1 MKDHGLSRAR
11 LGRLTLAAVI
21 GGGSVALFGGT
32 PGGLS
37 VRPAAAA
44 VIPVLYTASA
54 HAPVMQIT
62 EDEPTANFH
71 PEGEGDYGYT
81 IVTGNGNFE
90 TAMAANVWP
99 GSAAGNAGTLA
110 EVLGAPSSAGALND
124 PAQASAASGSKSSQ
138 TVSAPSGTTMSAS
151 VQPSPPYDQHTT
163 ATSSSAGGG
172 LGKEGTVGDTSSTST
187 IGFRSDTG
195 LLSVQAESS
204 ASHIDIAGVVRIGSV
219 TSSASAV
226 APDGATPTLTGKTDF
241 HDMTI
246 AGEPAYVDGSGVHM
260 GTPGKPAGPAE
271 MEAVDAALASS
282 GMKIYSSSP
291 QTINVGGVYY
301 YTSASILFY
310 WLPPGSHN
318 TFTMS
323 LGGSGVAVSDGL
335 NPAFVGNP
343 PATTPFTPPTGPAA
357 PLSTPVPAVSGPA
370 PVVSSPVTPSQPP
383 AVATTPGGTSGMKL
397 DLPAAPG
404 SGIVPA
410 GARLPGGIGLGW
422 FVLAALLGLA
432 AAALTTRVPA
442 LLSRQAGASCPRAT
456 SPRRSFGR

>member
-1 MKDHGLSRAR
+1 MKDHVPSRTRLRRLS
-11 LGRLTLAAVI
+11 LAAAM
-21 GGGSVALFGGT
+21 GGGSVLLFSAV

-37 VRPAAAA
+37 AGPAAAA

-81 IVTGNGNFE
+81 LVTGNGNFE
-90 TAMAANVWP
+90 TAMAANIWP

-124 PAQASAASGSKSSQ
+124 PVQASAASGSNASK
-138 TVSAPSGTTMSAS
+138 TISAPSGTTMSAS

-172 LGKEGTVGDTSSTST
+172 LGKEGTVGDTNSTST

-195 LLSVQAESS
+195 LLNVQAESS
-204 ASHIDIAGVVRIGSV
+204 ASHVDIAGVVRIGSV

-226 APDGATPTLTGKTDF
+226 AADGAAPTLTGKTDI

-260 GTPGKPAGPAE
+260 GTPGQPAGPAE
-271 MEAVDAALASS
+271 MEAVDAALAAS

-301 YTSASILFY
+301 FTSASILFY

-335 NPAFVGNP
+335 NPAFVANP
-343 PATTPFTPPTGPAA
+343 PATTPFTTPTVTAA
-357 PLSTPVPAVSGPA
+357 PVSTPVPAVSGPA
-370 PVVSSPVTPSQPP
+370 PVSSAGSSPQPP
-383 AVATTPGGTSGMKL
+383 AVGTTPGGTSGMKL

-404 SGIVPA
+404 AGIVPA

-422 FVLAALLGLA
+422 FVLAALVGLA
-432 AAALTTRVPA
+432 AAALTPRVPA
-442 LLSRQAGASCPRAT
+442 LLTRQAGASCPRAT
-456 SPRRSFGR
+456 SPRSSFGK

>member
-1 MKDHGLSRAR
+1 MKDLRPSRTRLRRLS
-11 LGRLTLAAVI
+11 LAVVI
-21 GGGSVALFGGT
+21 GGASVVLFGAA
-32 PGGLS
+32 PGRLS
-37 VRPAAAA
+37 AGPAAAA
-44 VIPVLYTASA
+44 VVPVLYTASA

-62 EDEPTANFH
+62 EDEPTATFH

-90 TAMAANVWP
+90 SAMAANIWP
-99 GSAAGNAGTLA
+99 GSAVGNAGTLA
-110 EVLGAPSSAGALND
+110 EVLGAPSSVGVLND
-124 PAQASAASGSKSSQ
+124 PAQASATSGSTTSK
-138 TVSAPSGTTMSAS
+138 TITAPSGTTMSAS

-163 ATSSSAGGG
+163 ASSSSAGGS
-172 LGKEGTVGDTSSTST
+172 LGKEGTVGDTISTST

-195 LLSVQAESS
+195 LLNVQAESA
-204 ASHIDIAGVVRIGSV
+204 ASHVDIAGVVRIGSV
-219 TSSASAV
+219 TSSATAV
-226 APDGATPTLTGKTDF
+226 AADGAPPTLTGMTDF

-271 MEAVDAALASS
+271 MEAVDAALAGS

-301 YTSASILFY
+301 YTSASVLFY

-323 LGGSGVAVSDGL
+323 LGGSGVAVSDGP
-335 NPAFVGNP
+335 NPAFVGTP
-343 PATTPFTPPTGPAA
+343 PATTPFPTPTGSAA
-357 PLSTPVPAVSGPA
+357 PVSNPVPAVSGPA
-370 PVVSSPVTPSQPP
+370 PVPSAVTPSPP
-383 AVATTPGGTSGMKL
+383 TGTSTTPGGTSGMKL

-410 GARLPGGIGLGW
+410 GTRLPGGIGLGW
-422 FVLAALLGLA
+422 FALAGILGLVA
-432 AAALTTRVPA
+432 ASLTTRVPA
-442 LLSRQAGASCPRAT
+442 LLTRQAGASCPRAT
-456 SPRRSFGR
+456 SSRSSFGR

>member
-1 MKDHGLSRAR
+1 MNAHGLSCTRR
-11 LGRLTLAAVI
+11 RHLTLAAVI
-21 GGGSVALFGGT
+21 GGGSVVLFGGA
-32 PGGLS
+32 PGRFS
-37 VRPAAAA
+37 AAPATAA
-44 VIPVLYTASA
+44 VVPVLYAASA

-62 EDEPTANFH
+62 EDEPTATFH

-81 IVTGNGNFE
+81 IVTGDGNFE

-99 GSAAGNAGTLA
+99 GAAAGNAGTLA
-110 EVLGAPSSAGALND
+110 EVLGAPNSAGVLND
-124 PAQASAASGSKSSQ
+124 PAQASAASGSNTSK
-138 TVSAPSGTTMSAS
+138 TISAPSGTTMSAS

-172 LGKEGTVGDTSSTST
+172 LGKEGTVGDTNSTST

-195 LLSVQAESS
+195 LLNVQAESS
-204 ASHIDIAGVVRIGSV
+204 ASHVDIAGVVRIGSV

-226 APDGATPTLTGKTDF
+226 AADGAPPTLTGQTDF

-271 MEAVDAALASS
+271 MEAVDAALAGS

-318 TFTMS
+318 TFTMT
-323 LGGSGVAVSDGL
+323 LGGSGVAVSDGP
-335 NPAFVGNP
+335 NPAFVANSLV
-343 PATTPFTPPTGPAA
+343 TTPLATPTGSAA
-357 PLSTPVPAVSGPA
+357 PVSKPVPAVSGPA
-370 PVVSSPVTPSQPP
+370 PVSSAGTSPQP
-383 AVATTPGGTSGMKL
+383 AGIGTAPGGTSGMKL

-410 GARLPGGIGLGW
+410 GVRLPGGIGLGW
-422 FVLAALLGLA
+422 FVLAGLLGLA
-432 AAALTTRVPA
+432 AAALTVRVPA
-442 LLSRQAGASCPRAT
+442 LLTRQAAASCPRAT
-456 SPRRSFGR
+456 SPRSSFRR